1 MAITLVSNSVDRHGF
16 LVNGT
21 TADLSGCEQLVAAV
35 TGKKI
40 CVERLVVS
48 FGAAITV
55 TVGAGETAGAVT
67 TVLIGPLYGAAN
79 TTVEL
84 TFTRPI
90 VLAAATA
97 LVADASGAGAVTIS
111 AQGYIK

>member
-1 MAITLVSNSVDRHGF
+1 MAITLVSNTVERHGF

-21 TADLSGCEQLVAAV
+21 TADLSGCELLVAAV
-35 TGKKI
+35 TGKSI
-40 CVERLVVS
+40 VLERVAVS

-55 TVGAGETAGAVT
+55 TIGAGETGGAVT
-67 TVLIGPLYGAAN
+67 TVLVGPIFGAAN

-84 TFTRPI
+84 VFTRPI

-97 LVADASGAGAVTIS
+97 LTADASAAGNVTVI
-111 AQGYIK
+111 AQGFLI